1 MKDRDGFGTS
11 SGSLRRRLLLGAA
24 LWITAALLVSGVLIA
39 WLLTGAVETQV
50 YGGLTSE
57 VDRLVAAIKVTPDS
71 RIEVDPVP
79 PQPEF
84 AQPYSGRYWQVV
96 SPGGGV
102 VRSRSL
108 WDGVLKLPEDVL
120 LDGELHRHRGAGPDG
135 RTLILLER
143 AVVPIGLEQP
153 VRVVVAVNREWVT
166 EVTRP
171 AIITLAMALLLL
183 ALGLVVAAW
192 LQVSAGLRPLGRL
205 QQAVA
210 SIATGRRDALGSGW
224 PVEVTP
230 LARELDRVLSANRR
244 MVESARRQAAD
255 LAHALKTRL
264 AVAANETDALTQVEP
279 DAAQRLAEELAAARR
294 LLDRH
299 LARVRAGGG
308 ATRVHKR
315 VPAAEVVG
323 RVIDAVDRLSD
334 RSLTIERRLADEGVF
349 LGDRADL
356 EEIAGNLLDNAVKW
370 AVSQVRVALTFAGKQ
385 LELTVEDDGRG
396 IPQSERSRVLDP
408 GVRLDERAPGSG
420 LGLTIVGELVAAYD
434 GRVEL
439 RESAL
444 GGGWS
449 RSVYLRT
456 GPKPIRDRAPPSRV
470 LGCRPAGPSPAPALR
485 AHAPPPGTDFGT
497 LAGL

>member
-1 MKDRDGFGTS
+1 MPTD
-11 SGSLRRRLLLGAA
+11 GSLRRRLLLGAA
-24 LWITAALLVSGVLIA
+24 LWITAALVVSGVLIA

-50 YGGLTSE
+50 YGRLTAE
-57 VDRLVAAIKVTPDS
+57 VDRLVAAIKVTPNG

-96 SPGGGV
+96 APGGV
-102 VRSRSL
+102 VLRSRSL

-135 RTLILLER
+135 STVILLER
-143 AVVPIGLEQP
+143 AVVPVGLEQP
-153 VRVVVAVNREWVT
+153 VRVTVAVNREWVT

-171 AIITLAMALLLL
+171 AIITLAVALLLL

-205 QQAVA
+205 RQAVA
-210 SIATGRRDALGSGW
+210 AIAAGRRDALGSGW
-224 PVEVTP
+224 PDEVTP

-264 AVAANETDALTQVEP
+264 AVAANEADALTQVEP

-299 LARVRAGGG
+299 LARVRAGG
-308 ATRVHKR
+308 ATRAHSR

-323 RVIDAVDRLSD
+323 RVIDVVDRLSD
-334 RSLTIERRLADEGVF
+334 RSLSIERRLADEGVF

-356 EEIAGNLLDNAVKW
+356 EEIAGNLLDNAAKW
-370 AVSQVRVALTFAGKQ
+370 AARQVRVALSFAGKQ
-385 LELTVEDDGRG
+385 LELTIEDDGRG
-396 IPQSERSRVLDP
+396 IPQSERVRVLDP

-420 LGLTIVGELVAAYD
+420 LGLTIVCELVAAYD

-439 RESAL
+439 GESAL
-444 GGGWS
+444 GGVLVKVRLPADGAEADPVPG
-449 RSVYLRT
+449 SV
-456 GPKPIRDRAPPSRV
+456 
-470 LGCRPAGPSPAPALR
+470 
-485 AHAPPPGTDFGT
+485 
-497 LAGL
+497 